1 MTAVAIIRRQQYAAT
16 PPCLEDSDG
25 SHNKSGNATK
35 RQHRRGAHI
44 QDGTIRRHPPQQHPM
59 RPTSAFETRKKY
71 LNRLGLFAPQPPSP
85 PVNTRRQR
93 QQHLKDQRR
102 EQQQQ
107 LEQQQQ
113 GHLLRSVLPP
123 SVTSPPSLGSFMTT
137 ASSGSSSNNNKS
149 AHLLLVRLN
158 DHDEH
163 LRQLHIPHA
172 SFTSSP
178 SLTSSTP
185 SVQFNPNVTIHHIPT
200 RHEYTI
206 EERQRMWTSARELQ
220 QLAIKNT
227 IELEMIVR
235 DDGKD
240 DDDDLMAMVDHSPCS
255 CVHPAMIV
263 LSGDDDD
270 NNDDD
275 DDDIW
280 DGFVPLR
287 RSSSFI
293 GSVAPAVVS

>member
-16 PPCLEDSDG
+16 PPCLEENSG
-25 SHNKSGNATK
+25 SHNTSGSNGQQ
-35 RQHRRGAHI
+35 RHHRCARI
-44 QDGTIRRHPPQQHPM
+44 QNGTIRCHPPQQHPM

-107 LEQQQQ
+107 QEQQQQ
-113 GHLLRSVLPP
+113 SHLLRSVLPT
-123 SVTSPPSLGSFMTT
+123 SMTSPPSLGSFTTT
-137 ASSGSSSNNNKS
+137 ASSGSSSNSNNKS
-149 AHLLLVRLN
+149 AHLLLARLN

-172 SFTSSP
+172 SFTSSSPP
-178 SLTSSTP
+178 SLSSSTP

-200 RHEYTI
+200 RHEYTM

-220 QLAIKNT
+220 QLAMKNT

-235 DDGKD
+235 NDGKD
-240 DDDDLMAMVDHSPCS
+240 DDDDLMAMMDHSPCA
-255 CVHPAMIV
+255 CVHPAMLV
-263 LSGDDDD
+263 LSGDG
-270 NNDDD
+270 DDD
-275 DDDIW
+275 DDDDDLW

-287 RSSSFI
+287 RSSSF
-293 GSVAPAVVS
+293 